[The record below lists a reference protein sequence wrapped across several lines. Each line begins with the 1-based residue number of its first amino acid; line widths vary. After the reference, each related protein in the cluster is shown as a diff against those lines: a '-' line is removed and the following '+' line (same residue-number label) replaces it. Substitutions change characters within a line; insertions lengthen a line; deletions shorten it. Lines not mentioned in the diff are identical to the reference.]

1 MRSLNGEKLRYQY
14 THHIGTLSSPELKMT
29 QSKKVQFQI
38 RKQDVTIELLDGK
51 HRGIYWTYPDTL
63 LKAGPFKSEATAIED
78 AKLYSQYGTTSKHY
92 LLEGNHRYPK
102 PSTYTNR
109 RAYNG

>member
-1 MRSLNGEKLRYQY
+1 
-14 THHIGTLSSPELKMT
+14 MT

-92 LLEGNHRYPK
+92 LLEGNHIYPK
-102 PSTYTNR
+102 PSTYTNM

>member
-1 MRSLNGEKLRYQY
+1 
-14 THHIGTLSSPELKMT
+14 MT

-38 RKQDVTIELLDGK
+38 RKQDVTIELLDGR

-63 LKAGPFKSEATAIED
+63 LKAGPFKSEASAIED
-78 AKLYSQYGTTSKHY
+78 AKLYSQYGTTSKS
-92 LLEGNHRYPK
+92 LLKIGISSNEPVYTYPK
-102 PSTYTNR
+102 EAKYSHR

>member
-14 THHIGTLSSPELKMT
+14 TQHTGTLSSPELKMT

-38 RKQDVTIELLDGK
+38 RKQDVTIELTDKRKGV
-51 HRGIYWTYPDTL
+51 YWSYPDTL
-63 LKAGPFKSEATAIED
+63 LTAGPFKSEATAIED
-78 AKLYSQYGTTSKHY
+78 AKLYSQYGTTSKQ
-92 LLEGNHRYPK
+92 LLKTGNEYPK
-102 PSTYTNR
+102 SSTYTRR

>member
-14 THHIGTLSSPELKMT
+14 TQHTGTLSSPELKMT

>member
-1 MRSLNGEKLRYQY
+1 
-14 THHIGTLSSPELKMT
+14 MT

-38 RKQDVTIELLDGK
+38 RKQDVIVELVEQRKGV
-51 HRGIYWTYPDTL
+51 YWSYPDTL

-78 AKLYSQYGTTSKHY
+78 AKLYSQYGTTSKQ
-92 LLEGNHRYPK
+92 LLKTNNSYPK
-102 PSTYTNR
+102 EATYTHR

>member
-1 MRSLNGEKLRYQY
+1 MLSLNGEKLRYQY
-14 THHIGTLSSPELKMT
+14 IHLIGTLSSPELKMT